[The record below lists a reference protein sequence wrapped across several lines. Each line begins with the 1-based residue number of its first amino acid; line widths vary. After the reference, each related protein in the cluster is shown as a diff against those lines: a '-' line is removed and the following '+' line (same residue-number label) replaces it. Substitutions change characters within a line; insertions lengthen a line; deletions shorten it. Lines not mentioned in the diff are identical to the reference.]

1 MDYSREHR
9 NPTLGYS
16 RTFSA
21 SIDPYDRASWPAS
34 GRLQPV
40 LTQNR
45 HKADSYGIFVQN
57 IFSATPDLKFVLGGR
72 YDKYTFNSE
81 KNSPAAAANTAAIRS
96 APTSAQCGT

>member
-16 RTFSA
+16 RAFSA

-57 IFSATPDLKFVLGGR
+57 IFSATPDLKFVLAAVTTNTPLIP
-72 YDKYTFNSE
+72 KT
-81 KNSPAAAANTAAIRS
+81 NSPAVAANTAAIRS
-96 APTSAQCGT
+96 APISAQCGT

>member
-1 MDYSREHR
+1 LNGDYTIGRFENHLTVGMDYSREHR

-16 RTFSA
+16 RAFTA

-34 GRLQPV
+34 GRLQPI

-81 KNSPAAAANTAAIRS
+81 
-96 APTSAQCGT
+96 